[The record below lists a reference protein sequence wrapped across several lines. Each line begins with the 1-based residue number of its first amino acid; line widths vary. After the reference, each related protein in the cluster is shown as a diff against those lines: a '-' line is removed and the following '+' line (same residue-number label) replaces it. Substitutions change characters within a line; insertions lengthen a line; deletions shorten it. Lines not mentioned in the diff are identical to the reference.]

1 MVDPGETNRTGADD
15 MKFLDGDT
23 VGSAVN
29 GTVDPGLKEAPSK
42 LELTR
47 RLAPAD
53 YLIDP
58 QTRRRSAC
66 SRPEA
71 EPDRTDTVDGATVK
85 HYTQTSVADIANK
98 GTDVTDMFDIKVEGT
113 VATATAKPDYLKTLK
128 GMRKGLQLT
137 LLVPYTVNFADGKA
151 RPGCARTSAGSRAD
165 EVTFCTS
172 PDGKELTNK
181 GSQTVNGQTEPTNK
195 PKICG
200 YVPPVKKDVIAESS
214 QGRAARRAWTARS
227 STRARRSSTS

>member
-1 MVDPGETNRTGADD
+1 M
-15 MKFLDGDT
+15 
-23 VGSAVN
+23 
-29 GTVDPGLKEAPSK
+29 
-42 LELTR
+42 
-47 RLAPAD
+47 
-53 YLIDP
+53 
-58 QTRRRSAC
+58 
-66 SRPEA
+66 
-71 EPDRTDTVDGATVK
+71 K
-85 HYTQTSVADIANK
+85 HYTRTSVADIANK

-137 LLVPYTVNFADGKA
+137 LLVPFTVNFADGKGAA
-151 RPGCARTSAGSRAD
+151 RVREDFGRQPGD

-200 YVPPVKKDVIAESS
+200 YVPPVKKDVIAESLAGRRPGERGR
-214 QGRAARRAWTARS
+214 QGRPPGPEGRVPADHRAEAARRPGHHGHERGVH
-227 STRARRSSTS
+227 